1 MSRIRHNA
9 PDTQTLAIVQARM
22 SSTRL
27 PGKVLLPLGGRPM
40 IGFMLER
47 VRRAKAVDQIVLATS
62 TDASDDALAE
72 AVAAMGIAVYRGS
85 LNDVLARFAGAAQ
98 GRGAD
103 VVVRL
108 TGDCP
113 LIDPALIDRAVHH
126 LRSNQL
132 DYVTNG
138 EPAMYPDGLDVE
150 AFTHAALQ
158 RAFAQATLPSEREH
172 VTPYMRSAAA
182 DMRRGSLR
190 GAVDLSAL
198 RWTVDHADDL
208 AMVRALVDAITEQQ
222 GVDAALRADLF
233 DYLRV
238 LDAQPQLL
246 AVNPHQ
252 RNEGYL
258 KSLQQ
263 DAAASAKALA
273 A

>member
-1 MSRIRHNA
+1 MN
-9 PDTQTLAIVQARM
+9 TNKTLAIVQARM

-47 VRRAKAVDQIVLATS
+47 VRRAQAVHEIVLATS
-62 TDASDDALAE
+62 TDASDDALAA
-72 AVAAMGIAVYRGS
+72 AVEAMGIPVHRGS
-85 LNDVLARFAGAAQ
+85 LDDVLARFHGAAA
-98 GRGAD
+98 GRHAD
-103 VVVRL
+103 VIVRL

-113 LIDPALIDRAVHH
+113 LIDPALIDRAVNH
-126 LRSNQL
+126 LRANQL

-150 AFTHAALQ
+150 AFTHAALL
-158 RAFAQATLPSEREH
+158 RTFAEAKLLSEREH
-172 VTPYMRSAAA
+172 VTPYMRSPAAN
-182 DMRRGSLR
+182 MHRGSLR
-190 GAVDLSAL
+190 GAADLSAL

-208 AMVRALVDAITEQQ
+208 AVVRALVDAITQQ
-222 GVDAALRADLF
+222 HGPDAALRADLF

-263 DAAASAKALA
+263 DAAASAGANASALA

>member
-1 MSRIRHNA
+1 MSSK
-9 PDTQTLAIVQARM
+9 PKTLAIVQARM

-40 IGFMLER
+40 IAFMLER
-47 VRRAKAVDQIVLATS
+47 VRRAEAVHEIVLATS
-62 TDASDDALAE
+62 TDASDDSLADT
-72 AVAAMGIAVYRGS
+72 VQAMGIAVHRGS
-85 LNDVLARFAGAAQ
+85 LDDVLARFHGAAA
-98 GRGAD
+98 GRDAD
-103 VVVRL
+103 VVLRL

-113 LIDPALIDRAVHH
+113 LIDPALIDRAVNH
-126 LRSNQL
+126 LRTNQL

-150 AFTHAALQ
+150 AFTHAALL
-158 RAFAQATLPSEREH
+158 RTFAEAQLPSEREH

-182 DMRRGSLR
+182 NMRRGSLR
-190 GAVDLSAL
+190 GAADLSAL

-208 AMVRALVDAITEQQ
+208 AVVRALVDGITRQH
-222 GVDAALRADLF
+222 GPDAALRADLF

-263 DAAASAKALA
+263 DAAAGADANARALA

>member
-1 MSRIRHNA
+1 M
-9 PDTQTLAIVQARM
+9 TKTLAIVQARM

-27 PGKVLLPLGGRPM
+27 PGKVLLPLAGRPL

-47 VRRAKAVDQIVLATS
+47 VKRATEVNEIVLATS
-62 TDASDDALAE
+62 TDASDDALAA
-72 AVAAMGIAVYRGS
+72 AVQALGFGVHRGS
-85 LNDVLARFAGAAQ
+85 LNDVLARFAGAAA
-98 GRGAD
+98 GREAD

-113 LIDPALIDRAVHH
+113 LIDPALIDRAVRH
-126 LRSNQL
+126 LRDNAL

-150 AFTHAALQ
+150 AFTMAALQ
-158 RAFAQATLPSEREH
+158 RTQAEARLPSEREH
-172 VTPYMRSAAA
+172 VTPYMRTEHAGF
-182 DMRRGSLR
+182 RRGSLR

-208 AMVRALVDAITEQQ
+208 AVVRALVEVIEQRH
-222 GVDAALRADLF
+222 GAGSGLTADLF
-233 DYLRV
+233 DFLRV
-238 LDAQPQLL
+238 LDAHPQLL
-246 AVNPHQ
+246 QANPHI

-258 KSLQQ
+258 KSLLADVAQRPQ
-263 DAAASAKALA
+263 PPLA